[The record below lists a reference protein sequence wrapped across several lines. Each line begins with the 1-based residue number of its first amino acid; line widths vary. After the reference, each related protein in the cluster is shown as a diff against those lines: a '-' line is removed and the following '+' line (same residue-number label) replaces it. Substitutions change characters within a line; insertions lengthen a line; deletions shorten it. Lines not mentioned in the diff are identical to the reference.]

1 MLRITVALILASA
14 MLSGCSSTKYEST
27 WSNPSAS
34 PVTLSG
40 QKVAAFFFGGT
51 ETTRRA
57 AEDVLAR
64 ELTARGAQ
72 GIPGHTLL
80 PGPEPRDP
88 QAARQMLEQAGVE
101 GAVTMRILGRETET
115 TYVPPTSTFGG
126 YWGGAWPAVY
136 SPGYTRTDTQVSVE
150 TRVFSLPQDRL
161 LWSGN
166 SMTMNPTKVD
176 AFVKELAAKAADEM
190 QKSGVLKKP

>member
-1 MLRITVALILASA
+1 MLRIATVLIVVSIV
-14 MLSGCSSTKYEST
+14 LSGCGSTRYEST

-51 ETTRRA
+51 ETTRRD
-57 AEDVLAR
+57 AEDTLAH

-72 GIPGHTLL
+72 GIPGYSLL

-88 QAARQMLEQAGVE
+88 LAARQQLQQAGVE
-101 GAVTMRILGRETET
+101 GAVIMRIVGREKQT
-115 TYVPPTSTFGG
+115 TYVPPTTFGG
-126 YWGGAWPAVY
+126 YWIGAWPAVY
-136 SPGYTRTDTQVSVE
+136 DPGYTRTDTLVSVE
-150 TRVFSLPQDRL
+150 TSVFSLPQDRL

-166 SMTMNPTKVD
+166 SVTTNPTKVD
-176 AFVKELAAKAADEM
+176 AFVKELSAKAVDEM
-190 QKSGVLKKP
+190 QKSGVLTKP